1 MSDDRLAA
9 ICPACKQRI
18 YLHNLLE
25 AQARISACENPIF
38 SVTMLHG
45 AQGEDRHALTLFIDR
60 NMKVRDAQV
69 SNLLLEP

>member
-18 YLHNLLE
+18 YLHSLLE
-25 AQARISACENPIF
+25 AQARMSACENPIF
-38 SVTMLHG
+38 SVTMLHES
-45 AQGEDRHALTLFIDR
+45 QGERHALTIFLDR
-60 NMKVRDAQV
+60 NMKVRDTQV